1 MIQTARRC
9 SPRARSQRQAATKK
23 SMDKRLMLGAA
34 FDTELGWMA
43 VAFREN
49 VLRGVVFGHPTRE
62 QAERSLEKYLN
73 VSEGTVT
80 WVGES
85 KLELRRRVISDLIE
99 RLRLVAAGEPVIFH
113 DVKIDDGH
121 LTPFG
126 RRIVAACR
134 RIPWGRTSSYGEL
147 AAAAGSP
154 SAARAVGQ
162 VMAKNRY
169 PLVVP
174 CHRVLGAGGKIGG
187 FSAPGRLST
196 KRRLLEM
203 EKDAV
208 TSQG

>member
-1 MIQTARRC
+1 MIQSAARL

-23 SMDKRLMLGAA
+23 SVDKRLMVGAA
-34 FDTELGWMA
+34 FETELGWVA
-43 VAFREN
+43 VAFHEN

-62 QAERSLEKYLN
+62 RATRFLEKYLDI
-73 VSEGTVT
+73 SQGAMA
-80 WVGES
+80 WAGES
-85 KLELRRRVISDLIE
+85 ELEKGPRVMRDLIE
-99 RLRLVAAGEPVIFH
+99 KLRLMAAGEPVIFH

-154 SAARAVGQ
+154 GAARAVGQ

-187 FSAPGRLST
+187 FSAPGRLNT

-203 EKDAV
+203 ESDVKAK
-208 TSQG
+208 